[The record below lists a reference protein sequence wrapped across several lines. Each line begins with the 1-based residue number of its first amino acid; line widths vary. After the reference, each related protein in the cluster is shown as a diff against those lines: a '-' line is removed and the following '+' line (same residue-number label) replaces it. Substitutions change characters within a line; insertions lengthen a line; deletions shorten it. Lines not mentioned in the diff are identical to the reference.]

1 MPPGSRRRSELAT
14 PTNEQIGSISGDQY
28 ISISDFIYLHDE
40 ALGGF
45 ISVEGFTDMQLA
57 IEMESTLVGE
67 HDFGH
72 HAVFRLMPQQM
83 YTMAK
88 QLRAFDAQP
97 AGGSLGALAE
107 RDLRRRELEEEVRR
121 EKAHNEGEV
130 ANSAGREVRYGKVL
144 QLQHVAS
151 GKLQR
156 LTPRPA
162 GHWPAPQQRLTPRPT
177 GHWPAPHSP
186 PTARRRVHAISGAQ
200 DDAADRGEHDRLP
213 RGRGAHHRAGA
224 RLQSPDDLPPPPA
237 ASLSRGSS
245 PSVFGRTA

>member
-83 YTMAK
+83 YTMSK
-88 QLRAFDAQP
+88 QLRVFDAQP
-97 AGGSLGALAE
+97 SDLG
-107 RDLRRRELEEEVRR
+107 
-121 EKAHNEGEV
+121 
-130 ANSAGREVRYGKVL
+130 
-144 QLQHVAS
+144 
-151 GKLQR
+151 R
-156 LTPRPA
+156 LST
-162 GHWPAPQQRLTPRPT
+162 
-177 GHWPAPHSP
+177 SF
-186 PTARRRVHAISGAQ
+186 Q
-200 DDAADRGEHDRLP
+200 D
-213 RGRGAHHRAGA
+213 
-224 RLQSPDDLPPPPA
+224 SDLPPA
-237 ASLSRGSS
+237 Q
-245 PSVFGRTA
+245 